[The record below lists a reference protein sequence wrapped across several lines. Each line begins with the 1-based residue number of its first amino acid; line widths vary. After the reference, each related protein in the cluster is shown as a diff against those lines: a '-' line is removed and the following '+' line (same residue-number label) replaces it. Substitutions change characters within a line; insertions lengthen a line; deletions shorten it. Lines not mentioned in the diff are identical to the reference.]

1 MLNFDLAISCAI
13 PAVAGII
20 IFKKVTWKY
29 RPFIYTIWLAVVVE
43 IVAKIYLRSALGLAI
58 DYNLFFITNL
68 ILFLW
73 FFKINNVFSVTVSYW
88 IFGVA
93 VLLHSIE
100 IYQAGYF
107 KMCMRTSAYES
118 VVILI
123 GCINLLST
131 IILETRRYL
140 LTDFEFIILI
150 ATIINCSFDLLNIS
164 ISWTL
169 PLESIIQNKVA
180 RIYYVVNALTY
191 LLIFY
196 GILCLK
202 WKRNF

>member
-20 IFKKVTWKY
+20 IFKKVPWKY

>member
-1 MLNFDLAISCAI
+1 MLNFDLAISCAV
-13 PAVAGII
+13 PAVAAIVT
-20 IFKKVTWKY
+20 FNKVPLRY

-43 IVAKIYLRSALGLAI
+43 IVAKICLRSALGLAI

-73 FFKINNVFSVTVSYW
+73 FFKMNKIFTATVAYC
-88 IFGVA
+88 IFGLA
-93 VLLHSIE
+93 VLLHSFE

-107 KMCMRTSAYES
+107 KMCMRTSAFES
-118 VVILI
+118 VIILI
-123 GCINLLST
+123 GSINLLST
-131 IILETRRYL
+131 IILETHRSL
-140 LTDFEFIILI
+140 LTDFQFIMLI

-164 ISWTL
+164 ISWTM

-191 LLIFY
+191 FLIFY

-202 WKRNF
+202 WTKN